1 MFQSV
6 SHTSTWQMTRG
17 LSAAPLWGWMDW
29 HTCAE
34 RLSELKMQ
42 TYTIVAGKIALPCN
56 NQRAHPTC
64 TCGPSHCRRTSRWRA
79 SAPARALL
87 ARLRRL
93 RDAPWLQP
101 SVLAGNAVDC
111 QKLRDRARASASE
124 LAGAQHSVRAGT
136 LAPAPS
142 RSPGRAR
149 ALAAGPVAAG
159 SGRPPPPR
167 SRPHGRRRPR
177 RAGTLHRACGRHA
190 RRRRAKIRFKAGAG
204 QRQWHRRRAPSP
216 QRPPHRPPQNARA
229 AGGRGARGLGGRAG
243 WRAPSQ
249 SSQHPMLSTSERCDR
264 TLAGYL
270 LSTLGTR
277 SSPSAVAARVPVTS
291 VSLGTCHVL

>member
-1 MFQSV
+1 
-6 SHTSTWQMTRG
+6 
-17 LSAAPLWGWMDW
+17 MDW

-56 NQRAHPTC
+56 NQQAHPTC
-64 TCGPSHCRRTSRWRA
+64 TCGPSHYRRTSRWRA

-111 QKLRDRARASASE
+111 QKLRDRARASARE

-149 ALAAGPVAAG
+149 TLAAGPAAAG
-159 SGRPPPPR
+159 G
-167 SRPHGRRRPR
+167 GRRAAGPMAGVARAVRAPCTARVAGTRVAGAEKSASKLAPGSASGTAAAPLRHSAPPTALLKTHAR
-177 RAGTLHRACGRHA
+177 RAGE
-190 RRRRAKIRFKAGAG
+190 
-204 QRQWHRRRAPSP
+204 APEVS
-216 QRPPHRPPQNARA
+216 A
-229 AGGRGARGLGGRAG
+229 GGRAG
-243 WRAPSQ
+243 VPLHKARSI
-249 SSQHPMLSTSERCDR
+249 RCSRQVSD
-264 TLAGYL
+264 AIA
-270 LSTLGTR
+270 R
-277 SSPSAVAARVPVTS
+277 SPGPY
-291 VSLGTCHVL
+291 